1 MSQKKIVPTA
11 HQGGILQWKAYRILE
26 QALEKPM
33 KKHGVSAPEWKLLG
47 LVYDAQEILA
57 TEVALLMD
65 VKLPL
70 VTRNVGTLKK
80 KGFITIKKHSQDKR
94 AKCIAISP
102 AGEKKLIAID
112 TDVRK
117 AIGAVF
123 KTATKNEFD
132 AYKTVLVKI
141 IQNGSSC

>member
-1 MSQKKIVPTA
+1 
-11 HQGGILQWKAYRILE
+11 
-26 QALEKPM
+26 
-33 KKHGVSAPEWKLLG
+33 
-47 LVYDAQEILA
+47 
-57 TEVALLMD
+57 MD

-80 KGFITIKKHSQDKR
+80 KGFITIKRHSQDKR

-112 TDVRK
+112 ADVRR
-117 AIGAVF
+117 AIGVVF

-132 AYKTVLVKI
+132 VYKTVLGKI